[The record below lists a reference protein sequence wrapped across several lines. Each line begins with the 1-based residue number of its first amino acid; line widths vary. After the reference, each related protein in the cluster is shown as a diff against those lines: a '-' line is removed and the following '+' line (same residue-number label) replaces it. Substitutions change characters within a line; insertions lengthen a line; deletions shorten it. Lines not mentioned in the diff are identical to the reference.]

1 MRFLPDSREPRVAIV
16 GFGYVGCCLGV
27 TLAEQGLHVTGID
40 RDARLIAQLEEG
52 RCHISEPGLAEALTR
67 LRGTSRLT
75 FSTGYDAI
83 ESADVIV
90 IAVGT
95 PIGEDRSLVTR
106 QLEEVCAELAP
117 RLRRGHLVVLKSTVA
132 PGTTR
137 GLVRPR
143 LETGGLVQG
152 DDFGLVFCPERL
164 SEGNALSELRALPII
179 VGGCDTESTHSAT
192 EFWKR
197 ALDVPAWEYTS
208 PEVAEIVKL
217 ADNWWIDHNIALA
230 NDLARLCDAFH
241 VDVLEVIGGA
251 NSLPKGGGHVNIL
264 LPSVGVGGYCL
275 TKDPWITWNAAREH
289 GVRLRTVETVR
300 AVNDAMPG
308 YTHETICAELAR
320 AGRHPD
326 GAKVAVLGAAFK
338 NNTGDLRS
346 TPVKPVVDG
355 LLAAGVTV
363 SLHDPLADAEEL
375 RALTGVEPSASL
387 EEAVAGAHCVAVLAG
402 HEPFQQLDFAALR
415 ERVSTPCLIFDGRAY
430 YPQETIEHVRRLGF
444 TYRGIGR

>member
-1 MRFLPDSREPRVAIV
+1 MRFLPDSREPKVAIV

-27 TLAEQGLHVTGID
+27 ALAEQGLYVTGID
-40 RDARLIAQLEEG
+40 RDPRLVAQLEDG
-52 RCHISEPGLAEALTR
+52 RCHIAEPGLPEALER
-67 LRGTSRLT
+67 LRGTGRLT

-83 ESADVIV
+83 GDADVIV

-95 PIGEDRSLVTR
+95 PIGPDRLLVTR

-117 RLRRGHLVVLKSTVA
+117 RLRRGHLVVVKSTVS
-132 PGTTR
+132 PGATR
-137 GLVRPR
+137 NLVRPL
-143 LETGGLVQG
+143 LEAGGLVQG
-152 DDFGLVFCPERL
+152 DDFGLVYCPERL
-164 SEGNALSELRALPII
+164 SEGNALSELRELPII
-179 VGGCDTESTHSAT
+179 VGGCDPESTHSAT

-208 PEVAEIVKL
+208 SEVAEIVKL

-230 NDLARLCDAFH
+230 NDLARLCDAFR

-275 TKDPWITWNAAREH
+275 TKDPWITWNAARER
-289 GVRLRTVETVR
+289 GVRLETIETVR
-300 AVNDAMPG
+300 AVNDAMPR
-308 YTHETICAELAR
+308 YTHETISAELAR
-320 AGRHPD
+320 AGRDPG

-355 LLAAGVTV
+355 LRAVGAVV
-363 SLHDPLADAEEL
+363 SLYDPLADPAEL
-375 RALTGVEPSASL
+375 RSLMGVEPSATL
-387 EEAVAGAHCVAVLAG
+387 EEAVTGAHCLAVLAG

-415 ERVSTPCLIFDGRAY
+415 ERVSSPCLVFDGRAY
-430 YPQETIEHVRRLGF
+430 YSPETVEELRRLGF
-444 TYRGIGR
+444 GYRGIGR